1 MGAHSFMSSATTNT
15 YLRKLRRQRFIGTVA
30 SLVAIAC
37 LIAGFVFFLDNT
49 SEAIKKPKIARNEM
63 LHLWE
68 TKQYAEVL
76 QLSDKE
82 LDSSP
87 LDPFFLVMKGLS
99 SFYLGLSESESEK
112 RTLNMDTAI
121 FSLRKALVNK
131 DVPLRPEAVYVLGK
145 SYFHKGVD
153 YYGEAIEYLLESLK
167 EGYTSY
173 DTWEYLALAAQGS
186 GQLSKSIEYF
196 DKAMSLKPDSP
207 ELMTAYALAHKAN
220 GNVAQAESLAQKAL
234 LLTTDAYLA
243 ERCNFLLGEIFLSTH
258 RYSEALDKFN
268 EIATKNPQSADAW
281 YYQGLILVDS
291 GEPIKARAAWR
302 KAVSIDPMHSGARQ
316 KLSERS

>member
-15 YLRKLRRQRFIGTVA
+15 YLRKLRRQRFVGTIA

-37 LIAGFVFFLDNT
+37 LIAGFVIFLDNA
-49 SEAIKKPKIARNEM
+49 SEAIKKPKIARNEI
-63 LHLWE
+63 LSLWDA
-68 TKQYAEVL
+68 KQYANVSRICDEA
-76 QLSDKE
+76 

-87 LDPFFLVMKGLS
+87 LEPFLLVMKGLS

-112 RTLNMDTAI
+112 RTMNMDTAI
-121 FSLRKALVNK
+121 FSLRKALVSK
-131 DVPLRPEAVYVLGK
+131 DVPLRPEAIYVLGK

-167 EGYTSY
+167 AGYASY

-186 GQLSKSIEYF
+186 GQLAKSIEYY
-196 DKAMSLKPDSP
+196 DMAMSLKPGSP
-207 ELMTAYALAHKAN
+207 ELMIAAALANKAN
-220 GNVAQAESLAQKAL
+220 GNVTQAERLAKNAL
-234 LLTTDAYLA
+234 EITTDAYLA
-243 ERCNFLLGEIFLSTH
+243 ERCNFILGEIFSSTRRH
-258 RYSEALDKFN
+258 TEALAKYN
-268 EIATKNPQSADAW
+268 EIIEKNPQSADAW
-281 YYQGLILVDS
+281 YFLGLLLVDS

-302 KAVSIDPMHSGARQ
+302 KAVSIDPMHSGARL